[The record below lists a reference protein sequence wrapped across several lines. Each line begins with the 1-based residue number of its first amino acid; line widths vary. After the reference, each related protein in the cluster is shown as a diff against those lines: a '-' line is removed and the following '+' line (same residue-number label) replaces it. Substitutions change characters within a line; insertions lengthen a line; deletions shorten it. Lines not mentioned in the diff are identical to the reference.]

1 MSQHEAADE
10 AVSASMPAPGVPLR
24 EKDAGLTLAKI
35 VKQSRPDESWN
46 RVRKLITSRRVS
58 LNGVLCRDEA
68 RRVAAGDVF
77 EIADQPLRPPPDD
90 DAVVLRHIDDVVV
103 VVEKPSGM
111 VARRHIAEIDWPAR
125 RRRIQPSLDEVV
137 LRLVAAETGFK
148 RDPADFPPK
157 RRRSFARSVH
167 RLDRD
172 TSGLLV
178 FARGG
183 DAEQNLIAQ
192 FSEHSVERVYQAV
205 VRGRPDDGTIESWL
219 VRDRG
224 DGLRGSSK
232 KDGEGR
238 RAVTHVRVL
247 REFAGRSLVECRLE
261 TGRTHQIRIH
271 LSEAGHPV
279 CGDRIYRG
287 ANSGDPAV
295 DDSGAPRLALHA
307 CRLSFRHP
315 STGER
320 MTFAADLPDDLSRFL
335 DRLADGA

>member
-1 MSQHEAADE
+1 MSQHEAPDE
-10 AVSASMPAPGVPLR
+10 TATASVPAPGVPLR
-24 EKDAGLTLAKI
+24 EKDSGLTLAKI
-35 VKQSRPDESWN
+35 VKQARPDESWN

-58 LNGVLCRDEA
+58 LNGVLCLDEA

-77 EIADQPLRPPPDD
+77 EIADQPLPPPPDD
-90 DAVVLRHIDDVVV
+90 DAVTLRHIDDAVV
-103 VVEKPSGM
+103 VVEKPPGM
-111 VARRHIAEIDWPAR
+111 VARRHIAEIGWPAR
-125 RRRIQPSLDEVV
+125 RRRVQPSLDEVV

-178 FARGG
+178 FARGVES
-183 DAEQNLIAQ
+183 EQNLIAQ

-205 VRGRPDDGTIESWL
+205 VHGKPDDGTIESWL

-232 KDGEGR
+232 KDGDGR

-271 LSEAGHPV
+271 LAEVGHPV

-287 ANSGDPAV
+287 ASGSEPAI
-295 DDSGAPRLALHA
+295 DDSNVPRLALHA
-307 CRLSFRHP
+307 CRLAFTHP

-320 MTFAADLPDDLSRFL
+320 MTFAADLPDDLRRFV
-335 DRLADGA
+335 DRLADGF

>member
-1 MSQHEAADE
+1 MSQHQAADE
-10 AVSASMPAPGVPLR
+10 PASESVPAPGVPLP
-24 EKDAGLTLAKI
+24 EEGAGLTLAKI
-35 VKQSRPDESWN
+35 VKRARPDESWN
-46 RVRKLITSRRVS
+46 RVRKLISSRRVS
-58 LNGVLCRDEA
+58 LNGVLCLDDA
-68 RRVAAGDVF
+68 RRVVAGDVF
-77 EIADQPLRPPPDD
+77 EIADQPLPLPPDD
-90 DAVVLRHIDDVVV
+90 DAVTLRHIDDAVV
-103 VVEKPSGM
+103 VVEKPPGM
-111 VARRHIAEIDWPAR
+111 VARRHIAEIDWSAR
-125 RRRIQPSLDEVV
+125 RRRVQPSLDEVV

-148 RDPADFPPK
+148 HDPADFPPK

-178 FARGG
+178 FARGVES
-183 DAEQNLIAQ
+183 EQNLIAQ

-205 VRGRPDDGTIESWL
+205 VHGKPGDGTIESWL

-271 LSEAGHPV
+271 LAEAGHPV

-287 ANSGDPAV
+287 ACGSEPAI
-295 DDSGAPRLALHA
+295 DDSDAPRLALHA
-307 CRLSFRHP
+307 CRLAFTHP
-315 STGER
+315 STGDR
-320 MTFAADLPDDLSRFL
+320 VTFTADLPEDLSRFV